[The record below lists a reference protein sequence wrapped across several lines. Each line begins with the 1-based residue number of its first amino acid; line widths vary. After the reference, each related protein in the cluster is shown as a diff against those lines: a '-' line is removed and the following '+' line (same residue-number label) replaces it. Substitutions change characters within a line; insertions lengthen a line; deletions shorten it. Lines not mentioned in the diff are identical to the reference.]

1 VTTGIAAQRPGRLH
15 RPQILRLAIEHG
27 VDDFYQG
34 VVPALVPFLIAERGY
49 TLAQAGGVALAATL
63 LSSLLQPAFGALAD
77 RRPMAWLRSA
87 GMLTAAT
94 GVAAVGLV
102 DSYPAVWLMAL
113 LSGLGV
119 AAFHPEAARA
129 VHRTGTGD
137 TGMGWFTFAGLTG
150 YAAGPIL
157 ATAVFGTLGLT
168 ASPLLAAPAVIV
180 LLAGQTWGRNS
191 IGTAIDSC
199 GPEGAQIGAPP
210 DDWRRFGVLTTIVVI
225 RSLTYYAV
233 VTFLVVYLTTQAGFG
248 LATATAALTALTTFG
263 ALGTLAG
270 GYLAR
275 RFSRLAVLGVAS
287 LVTPAA
293 LMIVLSARNTPMLLL
308 AAAALGVALNA
319 PVALHVTLGQHY
331 LPNHLGAAAGVTL
344 GLAVSVGGLA
354 TPGLGA
360 LADQNSIRTVLT
372 GIAVLPVVA
381 AGLTLLLRPSQRHQ

>member
-63 LSSLLQPAFGALAD
+63 LSSLLQPVFGALAD

>member
-1 VTTGIAAQRPGRLH
+1 MTTGIAAQRPGRLH

>member
-1 VTTGIAAQRPGRLH
+1 MTTGIAAQRPGRLH

-199 GPEGAQIGAPP
+199 GPEGAEIGAPP

>member
-1 VTTGIAAQRPGRLH
+1 MH

>member
-1 VTTGIAAQRPGRLH
+1 MTTGIAAQRPGRLH

-381 AGLTLLLRPSQRHQ
+381 AGLTLLLRPSQRRQ

>member
-1 VTTGIAAQRPGRLH
+1 MTTGIAAQRPGRLH

-381 AGLTLLLRPSQRHQ
+381 AGLALLLRPSQRRQ

>member
-1 VTTGIAAQRPGRLH
+1 MTTGIAAQRPGRLH

-63 LSSLLQPAFGALAD
+63 LSSLLQPVFGALAD

>member
-1 VTTGIAAQRPGRLH
+1 LH